1 MLASSHEVDTL
12 SLCRMSLAWAP
23 QLIAM
28 LYDPHGVV
36 VAPLLT
42 RLAREYPQALYFPFH
57 VSKAALEKHDG
68 ISGDPARRD
77 ALRAMSAAL
86 ESPEIEQLVAGFS
99 DVLHPNLRMIDLVKE
114 LVGARTPPIS
124 PPPSRLLCPPPPP

>member
-1 MLASSHEVDTL
+1 
-12 SLCRMSLAWAP
+12 MSLAWAP

-42 RLAREYPQALYFPFH
+42 RLAQEYPQALYFPFH
-57 VSKAALEKHDG
+57 VSKAALVKHEG
-68 ISGDPARRD
+68 VSADPERRD

-86 ESPEIEQLVAGFS
+86 ESPEIEQLVDGFS
-99 DVLHPNLRMIDLVKE
+99 DLLHPNLRITDLAKE
-114 LVGARTPPIS
+114 LIGARPLFS
-124 PPPSRLLCPPPPP
+124 SHRLLCAFLRPQPSAL